1 MALHRLPDGHEK
13 ENTMVRKY
21 WVLLL
26 LLLVIFSVRL
36 SFFAINEGNYY
47 WDEAVYLHLAKN
59 IHEGAYAS
67 ELGEQYRA
75 PLFPFLLSFFEE
87 EYAHIFIFL
96 MVIASALAVF
106 LLGKEV
112 FNTKI
117 GLVAATL
124 FSAMPLYFFF
134 SFKLLTEPLAIFL
147 EVMAF
152 FFLFRYERGEKP
164 ASLYAMTIF
173 LGLSVLTRYPAII
186 LPAVLYLY
194 LLFTRW
200 QRKELYISGALFV
213 LMLSPIFVLGMI
225 SYGHPLGMLM
235 TNFAD
240 NTTPNGTVLFYFLHF
255 FSMLGFFVPLCFIF
269 GLSSRYKKTA
279 IFLFMGASV
288 VLLSLL
294 SQRTER
300 FFLLLFPFF
309 AIVAAKGIARLD
321 RWNIGT
327 PLLAL
332 WVIASIFTG
341 VSLIEEDAG
350 NTRFLINTAQN
361 FSFDGIVMSN
371 SPVYF
376 SYFGDMTVV
385 NFPKTMENVENVSY
399 FIVDTYHPRYD
410 GNYSSYVRYLN
421 ENKDVVVNLS
431 WRHREIVVYA

>member
-1 MALHRLPDGHEK
+1 
-13 ENTMVRKY
+13 MVRKH

-59 IHEGAYAS
+59 IHEGAYS
-67 ELGEQYRA
+67 SNLGEQYRA
-75 PLFPFLLSFFEE
+75 PLFPFILSFFGE
-87 EYAHIFIFL
+87 EYAHAFL
-96 MVIASALAVF
+96 FLTVIASTFAVF
-106 LLGKEV
+106 LLGKEL
-112 FNTKI
+112 FNLKI
-117 GLVAATL
+117 GLVAATI

-152 FFLFRYERGEKP
+152 FFLFRYEREKKP

-186 LPAVLYLY
+186 LPAVLYPY
-194 LLFTRW
+194 LIFTRW
-200 QRKELYISGALFV
+200 LRKELYISGALFV
-213 LMLSPIFVLGMI
+213 ILLSPLFVLGMI

-240 NTTPNGTVLFYFLHF
+240 NTTPNGMVLFYVIHF
-255 FSMLGFFVPLCFIF
+255 FSMLGFFVPLCFLF
-269 GLSSRYKKTA
+269 GLSSHYKKKA
-279 IFLFMGASV
+279 IFLFMGASAV
-288 VLLSLL
+288 ILSLL

-309 AIVAAKGIARLD
+309 AIIAAKGIMRLD
-321 RWNIGT
+321 RWKIGT

-332 WVIASIFTG
+332 WVIASLFTG
-341 VSLIEEDAG
+341 VSLIEEDAD
-350 NTRFLINTAQN
+350 NTRFLIGTAQN
-361 FSFDGIVMSN
+361 FSFNGIVMSN

-421 ENKDVVVNLS
+421 ENKDVVTNLS
-431 WRHREIVVYA
+431 WRHREIAVYA